1 MVEIWLERL
10 NSGIYM
16 GQLVVTGAMMMCTFG
31 AAPATLSATSAPTVM
46 AGTPAATI
54 MDFAPMSNIPTFGMC
69 TSLANP
75 QVAAATAAALG
86 VLTPQPCIPNTV
98 APWAPGSP
106 TVTINNFPALTA
118 SCKCMCAWAGV
129 ISISNPGQTTTTVA
143 G

>member
-1 MVEIWLERL
+1 
-10 NSGIYM
+10 M
-16 GQLVVTGAMMMCTFG
+16 GQLVVTGAMMQCTFG
-31 AAPATLSATSAPTVM
+31 AAPATLNATSAPTVE

-69 TSLANP
+69 SSMANP

-106 TVTINNFPALTA
+106 TVMINDNPALTA
-118 SCKCMCAWAGV
+118 TCKCMCSWAGV
-129 ISISNPGQTTTTVA
+129 ISITNPGQTKVSVA